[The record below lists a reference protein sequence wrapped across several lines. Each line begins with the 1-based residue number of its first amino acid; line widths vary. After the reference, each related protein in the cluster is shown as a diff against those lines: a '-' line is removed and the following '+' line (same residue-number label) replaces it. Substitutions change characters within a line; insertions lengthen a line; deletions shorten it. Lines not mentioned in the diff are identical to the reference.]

1 MSPYECNLKRVIASD
16 KWSIIVQKYF
26 IFKRIVQIQHG
37 SFIIIMCNCTKSSS
51 VMKTG
56 RRNKEEKEQ

>member
-1 MSPYECNLKRVIASD
+1 MQPKTIITSEKL
-16 KWSIIVQKYF
+16 SIIVQEYF
-26 IFKRIVQIQHG
+26 IFKPIVQIQHG
-37 SFIIIMCNCTKSSS
+37 SFVIIACKCTKSSS